1 MAPRRYDLAVSPVI
15 GVMLMLVATLIIAGV
30 VSTFSSGLVTD
41 EKTPLQVTV
50 RATYH
55 QGGNLTIEHM
65 GGSPIPIR
73 ASLVTVRPSRTFGDV
88 GHLVTVIDKSAINDG
103 KGNTWQS
110 LSAFR
115 PGDVAY
121 VSNASLQAGIS
132 QNYRFNTTENL
143 GKTFYLEFADESRR
157 LFSRTEVLIEG

>member
-73 ASLVTVRPSRTFGDV
+73 ACLVTVRPSRTFGDL
-88 GHLVTVIDKSAINDG
+88 GHLVTVIDKNPINDG
-103 KGNTWQS
+103 KGSHLAVT
-110 LSAFR
+110 
-115 PGDVAY
+115 
-121 VSNASLQAGIS
+121 VSIQARRCRLC
-132 QNYRFNTTENL
+132 QQRFAA
-143 GKTFYLEFADESRR
+143 GRD
-157 LFSRTEVLIEG
+157 FS

>member
-1 MAPRRYDLAVSPVI
+1 MAPSRHDSAVSPVI

-30 VSTFSSGLVTD
+30 VSTYSSSLVTD
-41 EKTPLQVTV
+41 EKSPLQVTI

-88 GHLVTVIDKSAINDG
+88 GHLVTVVDRSAITDG

-121 VSNASLQAGIS
+121 VSNALLQAGIS

-143 GKTFYLEFADESRR
+143 GKTFYLEFSDESRR

>member
-1 MAPRRYDLAVSPVI
+1 
-15 GVMLMLVATLIIAGV
+15 MLMLVATLIIAGV
-30 VSTFSSGLVTD
+30 VSTYSSGLVTD
-41 EKTPLQVTV
+41 EKTPLQVSI
-50 RATYH
+50 RAKYH

-88 GHLVTVIDKSAINDG
+88 GHLVTVVDRSNIHDG
-103 KGNTWQS
+103 RGTTWQS

-121 VSNASLQAGIS
+121 VSNAALQAGIS
-132 QNYRFNTTENL
+132 QAYRFNTTDNL
-143 GKTFYLEFADESRR
+143 GKTFYLEFSDESRR